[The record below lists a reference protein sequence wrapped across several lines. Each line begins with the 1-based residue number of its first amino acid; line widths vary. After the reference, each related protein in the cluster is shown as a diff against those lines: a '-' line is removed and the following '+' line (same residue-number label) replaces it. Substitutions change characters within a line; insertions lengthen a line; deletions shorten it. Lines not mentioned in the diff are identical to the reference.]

1 MVDRRRLAALGQPP
15 ERLEDQ
21 PAHGIELLVA
31 EVALER
37 LVEVSDFGLRLDP
50 VAAISLGDDVVF
62 RFVEIVLILDV
73 ADDLFEHVLD
83 RHEAGHAA
91 VFIDDDR
98 DVVAIGAEIAQQH
111 VQPLGFRDEHDWA

>member
-1 MVDRRRLAALGQPP
+1 MPRRAAALRRAPVARLSSAAGLGPLGLGREFLQLQGVEAAAVGADHLEAKMVDRRRLAALGQPP

-50 VAAISLGDDVVF
+50 VAAISLGDD
-62 RFVEIVLILDV
+62 
-73 ADDLFEHVLD
+73 
-83 RHEAGHAA
+83 
-91 VFIDDDR
+91 
-98 DVVAIGAEIAQQH
+98 
-111 VQPLGFRDEHDWA
+111 